1 MEDGTLLSL
10 FGYAHSL
17 SVHHVGAC
25 DNSSAV
31 HKDEY
36 VHDWLLS
43 TGSSALDSALH
54 FHDDIFSN
62 IPTFQEDALTYNEHI
77 VKPLSH
83 FHIQNHLR
91 HVHFSMWNFWNFL
104 SFINDTTSTM
114 DTIFLHKMINKIS
127 SEYFLGD

>member
-1 MEDGTLLSL
+1 MTRCQL
-10 FGYAHSL
+10 FGHQVQIFFFGSVHCL
-17 SVHHVGAC
+17 SVHHARAC

-83 FHIQNHLR
+83 FHIQTHLKNLAR
-91 HVHFSMWNFWNFL
+91 TYTGPGKWGREFHHP
-104 SFINDTTSTM
+104 ISTPYGH
-114 DTIFLHKMINKIS
+114 IFK
-127 SEYFLGD
+127 